1 MPRVIRRIFNPMKK
15 RKEKKSS
22 SHEIES
28 HGEITQLQKTNPFF
42 PHASA
47 PQK

>member
-15 RKEKKSS
+15 RKSS

-42 PHASA
+42 PHASD